1 MNTVNFSKEAA
12 ASCPFSAGM
21 FDPLDLSDPFPILA
35 QAQADAPIFFDEHIG
50 YWVVTRYEDV
60 KQIFRDHDTFTAQN
74 TITPIT
80 PFTDAMRAKLVDGG
94 YTPQPV
100 LSNNVPP
107 GHTRIRT
114 VVNKLFTP
122 RRVKQLEPDI
132 RRLTHAHAAQIEDAL
147 AANGRADLVATLTY
161 DLPAEVLFILLG
173 VPAADVPQVKAWAG
187 NRLKLYYGRT
197 TEAEQ
202 LAMADNLI
210 AFWHYTTDL
219 VARKAADPQDDLTS
233 DLIRA
238 RNGDDG
244 ILTMNE
250 VASCMITL
258 LVAGHETTTA
268 ALSNG
273 LQHLLTD
280 RRRWDAL
287 RADPTCIPNAVEEIL
302 RFDPSVCAWRRKVTA
317 DTEIGGVAIP
327 AGADLL
333 LMLNAANRDPALFD
347 QPHDFDVARANARE
361 HLAFGYGIHFC
372 VGAPLARLE
381 GVVVLEEL
389 TQHLPDLALVEGQT
403 YSYVSNISFRGPRQL
418 WVCEAAR
425 G

>member
-1 MNTVNFSKEAA
+1 MEKP
-12 ASCPFSAGM
+12 SCPFHAATA
-21 FDPLDLSDPFPILA
+21 FDPLDLTDPFPVLA
-35 QAQADAPIFFDEHIG
+35 QAQREESVFYSPVIG
-50 YWVVTRYEDV
+50 YWVVTRYETV
-60 KQIFRDHDTFTAQN
+60 KQILRDHERFTAAN

-80 PFTDAMRAKLVDGG
+80 PFTAAMRDKLAQGE

-107 GHTRIRT
+107 DHTRIRSI
-114 VVNKLFTP
+114 VNRLFTP
-122 RRVKQLEPDI
+122 RRMKEMEPSIRLVTESRIGGLEEKLRGSRPVDI
-132 RRLTHAHAAQIEDAL
+132 
-147 AANGRADLVATLTY
+147 VAELTY
-161 DLPAEVLFILLG
+161 DLPAEVLLILLG
-173 VPAADVPQVKAWAG
+173 VPLEDVPQVKAWGG

-197 TEAEQ
+197 TEEEQ

-210 AFWHYTTDL
+210 AFWHYTKAL

-233 DLIRA
+233 DLLRA
-238 RNGDDG
+238 RNGDDS

-273 LQHLLTD
+273 ILHLLSHPEQ
-280 RRRWDAL
+280 WQAL
-287 RADPTCIPNAVEEIL
+287 CAAPERIPNAVEEIL
-302 RFDPSVCAWRRKVTA
+302 RFDPSVCAWRRKVA
-317 DTEIGGVAIP
+317 EDVEVEGVSIP

-333 LMLNAANRDPALFD
+333 LALNAANRDPALFIEPD
-347 QPHDFDVARANARE
+347 AFSIDRPNARE

-381 GVVVLEEL
+381 AVIVFEEL
-389 TQHLPDLALVEGQT
+389 ARRLPGLALVEDQT
-403 YSYVSNISFRGPRQL
+403 FAYLPNISFRGPRRL
-418 WVCEAAR
+418 WVTQSGHNR
-425 G
+425 PMVS

>member
-1 MNTVNFSKEAA
+1 
-12 ASCPFSAGM
+12 
-21 FDPLDLSDPFPILA
+21 
-35 QAQADAPIFFDEHIG
+35 
-50 YWVVTRYEDV
+50 VVTGYDDI

-132 RRLTHAHAAQIEDAL
+132 RRLTHAHMTQIRDAL
-147 AANGRADLVATLTY
+147 ARDGRADLVAALTY

-173 VPAADVPQVKAWAG
+173 VPAADVAQVKAWAG

-210 AFWHYTTDL
+210 AFWHYTNDL

-273 LQHLLTD
+273 LQQLLTD
-280 RRRWDAL
+280 RGRWRD
-287 RADPTCIPNAVEEIL
+287 DPTRIPNAVEEIL
-302 RFDPSVCAWRRKVTA
+302 RFDPSVCAWRRKVVA
-317 DTEIGGVAIP
+317 DTAIGDVAIP

-347 QPHDFDVARANARE
+347 QPHHFDVERTNARE

-389 TQHLPDLALVEGQT
+389 TQHVPDLALVEEQT
-403 YSYVSNISFRGPRQL
+403 YSYVPNISFRGPRQL
-418 WVCEAAR
+418 WVREAT
-425 G
+425 GG